1 MPAILHLDLT
11 ARVQTI
17 NQESDEALYHVIQ
30 NFYER
35 TGIPIVCNTSLND
48 RGEPIIETVEQA
60 FNFALRKKIEVVY
73 VDGLRVKLKNHLA
86 YELTEPLTRDESEFS
101 HYTGSE
107 KLMEQYNPFHLNHT
121 EYYLYKFYDFMSGY
135 DIRKETDARKIK
147 RMCKKINDLMPL
159 KKLVVDFL
167 KSSEKQMNI

>member
-1 MPAILHLDLT
+1 MDGPIVWYDGQSESGPRALGHRSIIADPRSIRNKDLINLYKQRQWWRPVAPIILEDFLEEWFENAYPSPYMLNNFVIRQEKKELVPAILHLDLT

-60 FNFALRKKIEVVY
+60 FNFALRKK
-73 VDGLRVKLKNHLA
+73 N
-86 YELTEPLTRDESEFS
+86 
-101 HYTGSE
+101 
-107 KLMEQYNPFHLNHT
+107 
-121 EYYLYKFYDFMSGY
+121 
-135 DIRKETDARKIK
+135 
-147 RMCKKINDLMPL
+147 
-159 KKLVVDFL
+159 
-167 KSSEKQMNI
+167 

>member
-1 MPAILHLDLT
+1 MDGPIVWYDGQSESGPRALGHRSIIADPRSIRNKDLINLYKQRQWWRPVAPIILEDFLEEWFENAYPSPYMLNNFVIRQEKKELVPAILHLDLT

-60 FNFALRKKIEVVY
+60 FNFALRKK
-73 VDGLRVKLKNHLA
+73 LR
-86 YELTEPLTRDESEFS
+86 
-101 HYTGSE
+101 
-107 KLMEQYNPFHLNHT
+107 
-121 EYYLYKFYDFMSGY
+121 
-135 DIRKETDARKIK
+135 
-147 RMCKKINDLMPL
+147 
-159 KKLVVDFL
+159 
-167 KSSEKQMNI
+167 